1 MRIKILGGKIINNK
15 AIDKE
20 VKKSK
25 EFQKMAED
33 LARKKFKQTK
43 AQFLEEFDNH
53 PVTKEIEGGPNS
65 SNISG
70 TLVGYGNLF
79 SFIGFGES
87 SNPTQVVKNFLQSFI
102 KMTPSKETKGVV
114 KEFNVKIPN
123 MKDFNFAK
131 MPWES
136 GNNWVRSVEMGI
148 SNFSYYMDKASKA
161 SRSGKGIQI
170 DGKIRGGSS
179 KGVPY
184 MTEMLNKF
192 KERLRKK

>member
-1 MRIKILGGKIINNK
+1 MRIKILGGKITNSK

-20 VKKSK
+20 VGKSK
-25 EFQKMAED
+25 EFQKNAED
-33 LARKKFKQTK
+33 LARKKFKQAKT
-43 AQFLEEFDNH
+43 QFLDEFDNH
-53 PVTKEIEGGPNS
+53 SVTKEIEGGPNG

-79 SFIGFGES
+79 SFIGFEES
-87 SNPTQVVKNFLQSFI
+87 ANPTQAVRNFLQSFI
-102 KMTPSKETKGVV
+102 KMTPSKKARGAI
-114 KEFNVKIPN
+114 KEFNVNIPN

-148 SNFSYYMDKASKA
+148 SNFSYYMNKASKA

-170 DGKIRGGSS
+170 DNKIRGGSS

-184 MTEMLNKF
+184 MTEMLNKL
-192 KERLRKK
+192 KERLRRK